1 MELEVDKKRLAE
13 ISDITEKR
21 REEREAHFT
30 DKKKEKGKKDKNF
43 GNVLTASEKYKQMV
57 NYNLDL
63 D

>member
-13 ISDITEKR
+13 ISDITIKR

-30 DKKKEKGKKDKNF
+30 ENKKTKGKKDKNF

-57 NYNLDL
+57 
-63 D
+63 